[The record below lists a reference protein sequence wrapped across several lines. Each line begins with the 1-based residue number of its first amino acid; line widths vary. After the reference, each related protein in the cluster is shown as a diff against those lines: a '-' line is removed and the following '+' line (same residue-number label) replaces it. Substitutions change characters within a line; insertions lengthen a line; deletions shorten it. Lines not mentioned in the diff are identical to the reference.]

1 MAKKMEDI
9 ILQNTTMSNDS
20 VNSLRQQPS
29 EKIRILSINWTEPFQ
44 GRPLTWTNKN
54 HADLLYK
61 TLVVGLPS

>member
-1 MAKKMEDI
+1 MEDI

-44 GRPLTWTNKN
+44 GTPLKCLHTN
-54 HADLLYK
+54 HPDLLYK